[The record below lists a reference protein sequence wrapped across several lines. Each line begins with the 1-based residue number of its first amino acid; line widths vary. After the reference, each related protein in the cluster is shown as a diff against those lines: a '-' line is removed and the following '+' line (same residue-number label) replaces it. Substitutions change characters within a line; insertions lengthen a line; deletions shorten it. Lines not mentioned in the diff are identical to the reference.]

1 MVQSLSQ
8 QLDLFLSGVLSRT
21 DARTAEAL
29 SRLQSEMATSELLE
43 DALKVGSNAPDFTL
57 PSQGGHSVSLSE
69 RLSSGAVV
77 LTFFRGGWCPFCT
90 ITLRTLQQIAR
101 SVERL
106 GASLIAI
113 SPQPVD
119 ALAALAA
126 SQGLTFP
133 LLSDHCNAVAR
144 SYGLLW
150 RLDPRSQAIY
160 QRLGHDIPS
169 HNGAPGWELP
179 IPAGYVIAPDRRI
192 VHARVDARV
201 THRLEPAEVVTLLH
215 ELQGERSF

>member
-1 MVQSLSQ
+1 
-8 QLDLFLSGVLSRT
+8 
-21 DARTAEAL
+21 
-29 SRLQSEMATSELLE
+29 
-43 DALKVGSNAPDFTL
+43 
-57 PSQGGHSVSLSE
+57 LSE
-69 RLSSGAVV
+69 KLSHGAVV

-90 ITLRTLQQIAR
+90 ITLRALQQIAR
-101 SVERL
+101 SVERS
-106 GASLIAI
+106 GASLVAI
-113 SPQPVD
+113 SPQPLD
-119 ALAALAA
+119 ALATLAD

-150 RLDPRSQAIY
+150 RLDPSSQAIY

-179 IPAGYVIAPDRRI
+179 MPAGYVIAPDSRI

-201 THRLEPAEVVTLLH
+201 THRLEPAEVLNSLR
-215 ELQGERSF
+215 ELRGQPVG